1 MFGNQLMSLNEMMLK
16 QDEEY
21 MNSLKQARPKTSKK
35 SSVKTSMIEE
45 TIKPKIPDAVQ
56 KFFDTLP

>member
-1 MFGNQLMSLNEMMLK
+1 
-16 QDEEY
+16 

-45 TIKPKIPDAVQ
+45 TIKPKIPDAV
-56 KFFDTLP
+56 